1 MHEKKTPSSHKKTPS
16 FSEKPPIFFKKAA
29 FFQSKMNTL
38 EINSLQRQFFS
49 KKLLQDYP
57 LSTLLAALSFYH
69 SVFFEAFYLFFNSS
83 CSDTHTD
90 RQLIKSKMR
99 VIIYKNKQLFVI
111 YTELYMELYTELYT
125 EQQ

>member
-1 MHEKKTPSSHKKTPS
+1 M
-16 FSEKPPIFFKKAA
+16 
-29 FFQSKMNTL
+29 
-38 EINSLQRQFFS
+38 

-99 VIIYKNKQLFVI
+99 IILYKNKQLFVI
-111 YTELYMELYTELYT
+111 YTELYMELYTELFSKKTT
-125 EQQ
+125 ELSLNLGCIFNNVLSYIFVNFKSMQNGSVEN